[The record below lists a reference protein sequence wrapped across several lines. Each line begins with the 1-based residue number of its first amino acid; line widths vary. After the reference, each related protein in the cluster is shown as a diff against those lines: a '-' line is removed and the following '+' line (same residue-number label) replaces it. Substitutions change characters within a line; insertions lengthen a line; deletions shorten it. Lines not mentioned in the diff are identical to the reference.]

1 MLLLGA
7 EFPTKCQ
14 NTLRELG
21 IPYTILPENTAL
33 SSPLSAHPDIS
44 IFCLGDT
51 YFTTE
56 TYFREISALFDRN
69 NKKLVA
75 VPEQLQ
81 SGYPSETLFGGFTL
95 GKHLFCKTDS
105 FSKTILR
112 HAKTHGYQI
121 HNVRQGYAKCAA
133 LTVKNELLISA
144 DAGLCRAAAPYGTV
158 LQITPGHI
166 ALPPYACGFIGGA
179 SAVLKN
185 CVLFFGNLDAHPDK
199 SKINAAL
206 DAYGL
211 CAVSLSKAPL
221 WDCGSAV
228 NL

>member
-7 EFPTKCQ
+7 EFPADCRNSLQ
-14 NTLRELG
+14 ELG
-21 IPYTILPENTAL
+21 IPYTVLPENTAL
-33 SSPLSAHPDIS
+33 ASPLSAHPDIS
-44 IFCLGDT
+44 VLSLGDT

-56 TYFREISALFDRN
+56 TYFREIFTLFDRN

-75 VPEQLQ
+75 VPEPLE

-105 FSKTILR
+105 FSKTVLH

-121 HNVRQGYAKCAA
+121 HHVRQGYAKCAA

-144 DAGLCRAAAPYGTV
+144 DAGLCRAAAPYGKV
-158 LQITPGHI
+158 LQIKPGNI
-166 ALPPYACGFIGGA
+166 ALPPYTCGFIGGA
-179 SAVLKN
+179 SAVLKDS
-185 CVLFFGNLDAHPDK
+185 VLFFGNLDAHPDK
-199 SKINAAL
+199 IEISAAL
-206 DAYGL
+206 RAAGL

-221 WDCGSAV
+221 LDCGGAI